1 MATSAVSAVPVAA
14 AALVATVAVMAVV
27 MAAAAITR
35 IAVAATKQKKASS
48 FKGRG
53 FSCIFWF
60 QVSTLSVNRKY
71 RTWEEFHE

>member
-35 IAVAATKQKKASS
+35 IAVAATKQKESL
-48 FKGRG
+48 FLKGKG
-53 FSCIFWF
+53 LFLYIL
-60 QVSTLSVNRKY
+60 VSGVN
-71 RTWEEFHE
+71 TFCE